1 VSSARQ
7 SRQLRPGPIDVHA
20 HAVIEESFGTA
31 GDLGPRLVELDGGA
45 QEYRIG
51 GYTLCGV
58 RYRGSVFMDP
68 VLRVERMDQHGIA
81 VQVLSP
87 NPLTYFHHIEP
98 RHALEY
104 CRRHND
110 ALARIVA
117 DRPDRLLGLAQVP
130 IQDPDLAGAE
140 LERAVRELGL
150 LGPYIGSDPGPRTLD
165 DAALDAF
172 WATCVRLDVPAF
184 VHPAPSGIDGPLRD
198 PRLRRFDLDLILEFA
213 YEESLAVAQLVFGGV
228 LHRHPA
234 LDVCLSHGG
243 GAVPYL
249 FGRWNSA
256 TRLRAWSPDWLRE
269 PGAYEAQLR
278 RLWFDVHVADPRAV
292 RLLAEVVGEERLV
305 MGTNFGGWD
314 TGGDASEVAGRE
326 GLLADNARR
335 LLRV

>member
-1 VSSARQ
+1 MSSRPTPA
-7 SRQLRPGPIDVHA
+7 LHPGPIDVHA
-20 HAVIEESFGTA
+20 HVVIEETFGTA
-31 GDLGPRLVELDGGA
+31 GDLGPRLVELEGGT
-45 QEYRIG
+45 QEYHVG

-68 VLRVERMDQHGIA
+68 SARIDRMDQHAIA

-87 NPLTYFHHIEP
+87 NPLTYFHHIDAA
-98 RHALEY
+98 HALEY

-110 ALARIVA
+110 ALSAIIA
-117 DRPDRLLGLAQVP
+117 DRPSRLLGLAQVP
-130 IQDPDLAGAE
+130 IQDPDLACAE
-140 LERAVRELGL
+140 LERAVTQLGL
-150 LGPYIGSDPGPRTLD
+150 LGPYFGSDPGPRTLD
-165 DAALDAF
+165 DPALDVF
-172 WATCVRLDVPAF
+172 WSTCVALDVPAF

-228 LHRHPA
+228 LHRHPS

-256 TRLRAWSPDWLRE
+256 TRLRAWSPEWLRE
-269 PGAYEAQLR
+269 PGAYAAQLR
-278 RLWFDVHVADPRAV
+278 RLWFDVHVADARAV
-292 RLLAEVVGEERLV
+292 ALLADVVGEDHLL

-314 TGGDASEVAGRE
+314 TGGDESEVAGRE
-326 GLLADNARR
+326 ALLESNARR
-335 LLRV
+335 LLRL